1 MKLPSIQAFVA
12 VVKAGSIHA
21 AARDLGISQP
31 ALSKSLRALE
41 EDLAAPLLTR
51 SSHGV
56 VPTGYGKAF
65 YQRACIVVDELRK
78 AQEDVVQLRG
88 KLEGRLTVAIAP
100 ASTTLLAPMV
110 FKDFRR
116 DCPDVELHIV
126 EGIWPSVAEPL
137 RDGTVDLAL
146 GPVLDDMPR
155 SEMAAEVLFDVPMAI
170 VVRAEHPLA
179 GARSIKELAGGK
191 WLHQG
196 AGGSAASVLIK
207 RLYAELKMPVPDV
220 SVVSRSLT
228 ATLLMLQS
236 MDLIAMLPHAMLETD
251 HLKGKLVALDLKEK
265 FRPNQLGLIYRADR
279 PLTRVAQVF
288 ATHTR
293 RAATHLIMVGDAR
306 APIGAKP

>member
-1 MKLPSIQAFVA
+1 MKLSSIQAFVA

-21 AARDLGISQP
+21 AARDLGVSQP
-31 ALSKSLRALE
+31 ALSKGLRALE

-56 VPTGYGKAF
+56 EPTDYGKAF
-65 YQRACIVVDELRK
+65 YQRARIVIDELRK

-100 ASTTLLAPMV
+100 ASTMLLAPMV

-116 DCPDVELHIV
+116 ECPDVELHIV

-146 GPVLDDMPR
+146 GPVLEDVPR
-155 SEMAAEVLFDVPMAI
+155 AEMSAEVLFEVPMAV
-170 VVRAEHPLA
+170 VVRTEHPLA
-179 GARSIKELAGGK
+179 GARSLKDLTEGK

-196 AGGSAASVLIK
+196 AGASASVLIK
-207 RLYAELKMPVPDV
+207 RLYADLKLPVPPV

-236 MDLIAMLPHAMLETD
+236 MDLIAMLPRAMLESEN
-251 HLKGKLVALDLKEK
+251 LKGTLVALDLIEK
-265 FRPNQLGLIYRADR
+265 FRPNELGLIYRADR

-293 RAATHLIMVGDAR
+293 RAASHLIAVGHANATGR
-306 APIGAKP
+306 GKP